1 MAEKTTPVAAPAVDA
16 EKLTRD
22 LEGAQFRVLE
32 LEHKLAEVEAQRDAA
47 EAALADRSSY
57 VRGVS
62 RDPSVPF
69 LASALLT
76 AAQQAEAT
84 GHRSYAARAR
94 EGARKVLAPVL
105 DELVPVDSAG

>member
-1 MAEKTTPVAAPAVDA
+1 MTTTVIATPVAAPAVDA
-16 EKLTRD
+16 DKLTRD
-22 LEGAQFRVLE
+22 LEGAQFRV

>member
-16 EKLTRD
+16 DKLTRD
-22 LEGAQFRVLE
+22 LEGAQFRV

>member
-16 EKLTRD
+16 DKLTRD
-22 LEGAQFRVLE
+22 LEGAQFRV

-62 RDPSVPF
+62 RDPGVPF